1 MTTPFVPAGRRPRD
15 RRFLARRW
23 HGRPVTAGAK
33 PKRRSRRPRKATT
46 APVDSIFGAHTIAVV
61 GASRDPHSIGYTI
74 VRNLVRDHFKGT
86 VYPVNPKADHILSIR
101 AYPSVSSIPGP
112 VDLVVVCVPAPAVP
126 EVMEES
132 GRKGVKAA
140 IIITAGFREVGGEGR
155 ALEDQVRAIT
165 ERYGM
170 RVVGPNC
177 MGCVTTDQSVSMNA
191 SFALDMPR
199 RGEVALM
206 SQSGALAAAIMEY
219 AKEQNIGFS
228 KFVSMGNIIN
238 VDTVNLLDYFGR
250 DASTSIILMYLETF
264 GDAARFARVS
274 RPLSKKKIIMAVKGG
289 RTDAGARAA
298 RSHTGSLAASDAAVQ
313 GVFEQCGVLR
323 ANTLE
328 ELFDWTQAISVAPL
342 PKGRRIAIVTN
353 AGGPGIMATDTL
365 PAAGL
370 ELAQLTPSTI
380 KRLRKAL
387 PVEAG
392 VDNPVDMIASADAAR
407 YKRVLSLV
415 LDDRGVDGAIVI
427 CVPPVMIDVE
437 RTAEAISNVA
447 KGAGKPVLGVFMGSD
462 YASRGRTILE
472 RHKIPSFIFPESAVH
487 ALGAMAEYA
496 RIQARP
502 IGRSKRLPVDKRA
515 ASRVLE
521 RARREGRDA
530 LTDLECVDVFGHYGI
545 RMPRTELARSPD
557 EAIEKARS
565 IGYPIVLKLSS
576 RKLPHKTDVGGVI
589 LDLRSDSEVFH
600 GYHKLEAIARKHGI
614 LDAMEGVI
622 VQEMVEGGQEVIL
635 GATLDPHFGHLV
647 MFGLGGIFAEH
658 VKDVAFRIAPLTSV
672 DAEELVG
679 GIRAYPILEGVR
691 GQPPSDVPYL
701 EEMAL
706 RVSQLVSDFPFIA
719 SLDLNPFRVFKRGSG
734 GLAVD
739 ARIFLVQE

>member
-1 MTTPFVPAGRRPRD
+1 MHVGPVPARNGRR
-15 RRFLARRW
+15 RRRRQPSK
-23 HGRPVTAGAK
+23 RTPSPVE
-33 PKRRSRRPRKATT
+33 
-46 APVDSIFGAHTIAVV
+46 SIFDAHTIAVV

-74 VRNLVRDHFKGT
+74 VRNLVRDHFRGT

-101 AYPSVSSIPGP
+101 AYPSVSAIPGP
-112 VDLVVVCVPAPAVP
+112 VDLVVVCVPAPAVAA
-126 EVMEES
+126 VMEES

-140 IIITAGFREVGGEGR
+140 IIITAGFREVGGAGR
-155 ALEDQVRAIT
+155 ALEDQLREIT

-177 MGCVTTDQSVSMNA
+177 MGCVTTDPAVSMNA
-191 SFALDMPR
+191 SFALEMPR
-199 RGEVALM
+199 RGDVALM

-238 VDTVNLLDYFGR
+238 VDTVNLLEYLGR
-250 DASTSIILMYLETF
+250 DPSTSTILMYLETF

-298 RSHTGSLAASDAAVQ
+298 RSHTGSLAASDAAVE

-342 PKGRRIAIVTN
+342 PKGRRVAIVTN

-370 ELAQLTPSTI
+370 ELAHLSDSTI
-380 KRLRKAL
+380 RKLRKAL

-407 YKRVLSLV
+407 YKRVLSLA
-415 LDDRGVDGAIVI
+415 LDDPGVDGAIVI

-437 RTAEAISNVA
+437 RTAEAISQVA
-447 KGAGKPVLGVFMGSD
+447 KGAGKPVLGVFMGAD

-496 RIQARP
+496 RIRARP
-502 IGRSKRLPVDKRA
+502 LGRTKRLPVDRKAAARVFARA
-515 ASRVLE
+515 K
-521 RARREGRDA
+521 REGRDS
-530 LTDLECVDVFGHYGI
+530 LTDLECVDVFESYGI
-545 RMPRTELARSPD
+545 HMPRTDLARSPD
-557 EAIEKARS
+557 EAIEKARA
-565 IGYPIVLKLSS
+565 IGFPIVLKLSS
-576 RKLPHKTDVGGVI
+576 RKLPHKTDVGGVL

-600 GYHKLEAIARKHGI
+600 AYHKLEGIARRHGI
-614 LDAMEGVI
+614 MDSLDGVI

-635 GATLDPHFGHLV
+635 GATRDPQFGHLV

-658 VKDVAFRIAPLTSV
+658 VKDVAFRIAPLTGV
-672 DAEELVG
+672 DAQELVA
-679 GIRAYPILEGVR
+679 GIRAFPILEGVR
-691 GQPPSDVPYL
+691 GQPPSDVPHL

-706 RVSQLVSDFPFIA
+706 RVSQLVSEFPFIGA
-719 SLDLNPFRVFKRGSG
+719 LDLNPFRVFKKGDG

-739 ARIFLVQE
+739 ARIFLGQE